1 MEYGDTGINRDD
13 NIVGVGEK
21 LEDAEDEREKNW
33 GRPKYRQPGHV
44 DNVSHEQKLGGCLA
58 SDTGEHIWRPMES
71 PPVNLG
77 REIMGVEMFLCISGA
92 NRCTR
97 NCTAQNCA
105 ESVSSYF
112 RPKCLVTFHHD

>member
-1 MEYGDTGINRDD
+1 M
-13 NIVGVGEK
+13 
-21 LEDAEDEREKNW
+21 EDAEDEREKNW

-77 REIMGVEMFLCISGA
+77 REIMGVEM
-92 NRCTR
+92 
-97 NCTAQNCA
+97 
-105 ESVSSYF
+105 SVSSAF
-112 RPKCLVTFHHD
+112 LPSSAKPQLQPQLAAAAQAG